1 MTETATPRDRL
12 SRLRDENLVSEAADA
27 AGLDEGGRESLE
39 RLAEGLR
46 SLPDA
51 EASALLLRE
60 LDGLTYEQIAQLAG
74 VTSAGARQAVY
85 RARIGLQ
92 GDVEPPTEHCDEV
105 RVAMSKAET
114 SVRDRRSITAHLERC
129 SVCAEFADQLEQRP
143 TQLAM
148 LFGGPGEA
156 APATNVPAGLAAAG
170 VGAGAGA
177 AAAAA
182 AAGGGAD
189 GDGKPRPS
197 LREQQRRRRRRL
209 VPLVVALI
217 LVGGGTALAI
227 ALTNGGGGGK
237 SQPTA
242 VTPPASKP
250 SGKSGGASGGQPK
263 AASKPKAKARGPA
276 NSRQA
281 KNNAAKKSAAKK
293 SAAKSKGKR
302 AAGGAAVASATGTGA
317 GTARAGEPAGA
328 SSGET
333 QSATSAGTGQ
343 ASAQN
348 GYSAGAGSIQQQM
361 DDGGDGLPSTGLQIA
376 VVMAAALLL
385 LGLGLV
391 IRGLSQPRA

>member
-129 SVCAEFADQLEQRP
+129 PVCAEFADQLEQRP
-143 TQLAM
+143 KQLAT
-148 LFGGPGEA
+148 LFDGPGEA
-156 APATNVPAGLAAAG
+156 APATNVAAGLAAAG

-177 AAAAA
+177 AAAAT
-182 AAGGGAD
+182 AAGGAAN

-237 SQPTA
+237 SHPTA
-242 VTPPASKP
+242 VTPPASTTPSKP
-250 SGKSGGASGGQPK
+250 SGKSGGTSGRQPK
-263 AASKPKAKARGPA
+263 AASKPKAKAQKPA

-281 KNNAAKKSAAKK
+281 KKNAAKKNAAKKNAAKKSAAK
-293 SAAKSKGKR
+293 SQGKR
-302 AAGGAAVASATGTGA
+302 VAGGAAVASATGTGT
-317 GTARAGEPAGA
+317 GTARAGEPAG
-328 SSGET
+328 E
-333 QSATSAGTGQ
+333 
-343 ASAQN
+343 
-348 GYSAGAGSIQQQM
+348 
-361 DDGGDGLPSTGLQIA
+361 
-376 VVMAAALLL
+376 
-385 LGLGLV
+385 
-391 IRGLSQPRA
+391 